1 MLIKQPLLV
10 KSLLFRNDIHV
21 LRAIAICL
29 VISTH
34 CLFLFNWNHQ
44 SFLFHIVDS
53 LLNQGSVI
61 FFFISGYLFQQ
72 LSAKFQYSTYLKRKF
87 SSVILPYIIL
97 SAVPIYIYTIVTHRT
112 DLWPWFYT
120 IPLWQQIIMF
130 LVTGKQMAPFW
141 FIPTIAIFYIMSPL
155 FIHGDRKNWIYWLI
169 VPALCLSVVF
179 GRNGHYGP
187 INKAMYLLPAYLLG
201 MFYNRYESR
210 IKNWDKEIILTSS
223 FLMAISVYAMTMHIS
238 VGLLGQSHSDGL
250 HLIAKLSFV
259 LCYISY
265 FRSKIK
271 VINPIVNWL
280 ADASF
285 GLYFLHGFVLSGV
298 RYAWQG
304 AFTTSGSGVQ
314 FVEPYISFSA
324 YSLTLLATLLCAS
337 VLLFLTKRAL
347 GKRSQMIF
355 GY

>member
-1 MLIKQPLLV
+1 MLKAPFIT
-10 KSLLFRNDIHV
+10 KSPTFRNEIHV

-29 VISTH
+29 VIATH

-44 SFLFHIVDS
+44 SLLFHIVDS
-53 LLNQGSVI
+53 TINQGSVI

-72 LSAKFQYSTYLKRKF
+72 LAIKFKYSTYLKRKF
-87 SSVILPYIIL
+87 SSVILPYILL
-97 SAVPIYIYTIVTHRT
+97 SACPIYIYTIVTHRT
-112 DLWPWFYT
+112 DLWSWFYT

-141 FIPTIAIFYIMSPL
+141 FIPTITIFYILSPI
-155 FIHGDRKNWIYWLI
+155 FIHGDRKNWLYWLI
-169 VPALCLSVVF
+169 IPALCLSVVY

-187 INKAMYLLPAYLLG
+187 INKALYLLPAYLMG
-201 MFYNRYESR
+201 MFYNRYENR
-210 IKNWDKEIILTSS
+210 IKNWDKEIILISS
-223 FLMAISVYAMTMHIS
+223 FLMVFCVYAMTIHLPIKI
-238 VGLLGQSHSDGL
+238 LGQSQSDGL
-250 HLIAKLSFV
+250 HMIAKLSFV

-285 GLYFLHGFVLSGV
+285 GLYFLHGFILAGV
-298 RYAWQG
+298 RFAWQG
-304 AFTTSGSGVQ
+304 AFTTSGSGLRHT
-314 FVEPYISFSA
+314 EPLVSLSGYSF
-324 YSLTLLATLLCAS
+324 TLFATLLCTS
-337 VLLFLTKRAL
+337 LMLFLTKQAF
-347 GKRSQMIF
+347 GKRSHMIF